1 MSAVITESP
10 PTRDESNDAHIALEA
25 WGRWA
30 RSALSGLGWSATSVL
45 SRVIELGIRGASQS
59 GPRSVEIDET
69 CEIVDRAIMRLDG
82 TQREV
87 VMRTYLQNE
96 AAQVTAKKC
105 GLTYGYYRSI
115 LHDARRRI
123 ADYLSGAKSSLVLQ
137 QRGG

>member
-1 MSAVITESP
+1 MAAVMAEAA
-10 PTRDESNDAHIALEA
+10 TRDETQDAHIALEA

-30 RSALSGLGWSATSVL
+30 RSALSGLGWSASSVL

-69 CEIVDRAIMRLDG
+69 CEMVDRAIMRLDG
-82 TQREV
+82 VQREV
-87 VMRTYLQNE
+87 VMRTYLQND

-105 GLTYGYYRSI
+105 GITYGYYRSV

-123 ADYLSGAKSSLVLQ
+123 ADYLSGAKLSLVLQ
-137 QRGG
+137 QNRV